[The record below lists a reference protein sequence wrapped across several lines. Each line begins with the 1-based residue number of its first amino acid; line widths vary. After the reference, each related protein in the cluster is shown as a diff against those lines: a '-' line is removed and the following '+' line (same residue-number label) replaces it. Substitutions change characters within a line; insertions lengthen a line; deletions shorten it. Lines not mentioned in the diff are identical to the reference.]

1 MEDLFANGK
10 FDIRD
15 KDGNIDVTKER
26 NLDTEIASRLSSFT
40 ASFGP
45 MSNDEKTYLDNIVSE
60 AKTSLSLAQ
69 LQKDRK
75 DASELTAK
83 VNQASKPGK
92 R

>member
-1 MEDLFANGK
+1 
-10 FDIRD
+10 
-15 KDGNIDVTKER
+15 
-26 NLDTEIASRLSSFT
+26 
-40 ASFGP
+40 